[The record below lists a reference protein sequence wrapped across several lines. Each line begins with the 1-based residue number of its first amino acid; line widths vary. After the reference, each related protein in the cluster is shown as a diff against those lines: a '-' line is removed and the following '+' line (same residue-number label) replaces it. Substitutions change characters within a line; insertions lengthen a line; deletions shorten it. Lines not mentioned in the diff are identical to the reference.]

1 MDEKT
6 AVDNKRFQ
14 KFQKL
19 FDPDIL
25 TNKILC
31 SLIATP
37 FQMTL

>member
-6 AVDNKRFQ
+6 TVDNKRFQ

-31 SLIATP
+31 ILLTAP
-37 FQMTL
+37 FQIAS